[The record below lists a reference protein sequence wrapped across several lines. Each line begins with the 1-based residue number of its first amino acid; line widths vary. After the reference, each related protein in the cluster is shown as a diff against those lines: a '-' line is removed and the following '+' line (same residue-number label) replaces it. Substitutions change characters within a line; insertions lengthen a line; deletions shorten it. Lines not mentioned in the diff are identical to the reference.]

1 MQMNSWRDSPLGL
14 ICPRDNII
22 GIEEE
27 QLSGGRCIAA
37 YFKLTPSL
45 QRALKVEVLFF
56 SAANRGGRLQG
67 PWKAVSPDKQLALFT
82 RPIPA
87 TGPPRCGYGP
97 RLKGYQKLQD
107 DPNRVA

>member
-1 MQMNSWRDSPLGL
+1 MNSWRDSPLGL
-14 ICPRDNII
+14 SCPRDNII

-27 QLSGGRCIAA
+27 QLSGGSCIAA
-37 YFKLTPSL
+37 YFKLTQSL
-45 QRALKVEVLFF
+45 QRALRVDVFFF

-67 PWKAVSPDKQLALFT
+67 PWKAVSADKQLVPFT

-87 TGPPRCGYGP
+87 IGLPRCGYGP
-97 RLKGYQKLQD
+97 RLKAYQELQD